1 MGRHG
6 STGASCA
13 LARGRPASPRSRV
26 SYGCRGQS
34 GILDGGRRHAS
45 RRQRGGSELS
55 AHRRLDLHRAA
66 AVIFALI
73 GILPLLLFLFFLW
86 HFELLARTEAQVGL
100 LLALLIALLGYTV
113 FHRMVGGISALV
125 RVLDV
130 KAPLDRAAQSPS
142 ASAVVAGLGPVVEIG
157 EMASAFSRMLEDLR
171 ASTSRLEDLVFKLGT
186 LNEMVEMA
194 AKIPRIQDLLAD
206 VLERTM
212 RAVHARIGS
221 IMLLDRDRQTLRVV
235 VARGLPDD
243 VLGGAEVRV
252 GEGIAGKAVQLGE
265 PVLVEDIESDPRFA
279 KVNDP
284 KYGGGSFIC
293 MPLRVGERTIGVV
306 NLAKKE
312 PAGGTSLTPPFSR
325 TDLQFLNT
333 LMTYTAYA
341 VDNARLLEEAQEAA
355 RKLNEVV
362 EDQKLRLTLAQQQM
376 IQAAKLSAL
385 GELVAGVSH
394 ELNNP
399 LAVLQGTLEIV
410 ADEAPAEL
418 KPRLLT
424 MQNSI
429 DRAGRIVQG
438 LLTFGRKRPLQRQ
451 CVNLP
456 RLLEEVVGVSA
467 ADLRLAGVVVA
478 TDVTP
483 NLPDIWADD
492 HQLQQVLLNLFTNA
506 KQAMADMPGERRVRV
521 SMRPLDDGVSIVV
534 EDTGPGIP
542 PELIP
547 SVFDPFVTT
556 KGVRGTGLGLSISYG
571 IVREHGGHIRVESRP
586 GTGARFVIDLPVG
599 SPAVET
605 QPLAAPSART
615 AGGAC
620 VLVAEDDASVSQI
633 LLGHLQHAGYLTVDA
648 ATAEDALKRIDDH
661 VDLVIANYHL
671 AGLDALT
678 FYREAVKRVPSLER
692 RFLFVTA
699 GALPE
704 DARRAVDHGRFRVLQ
719 KPFTRQQLLDGV
731 REALA

>member
-1 MGRHG
+1 M
-6 STGASCA
+6 
-13 LARGRPASPRSRV
+13 
-26 SYGCRGQS
+26 
-34 GILDGGRRHAS
+34 
-45 RRQRGGSELS
+45 
-55 AHRRLDLHRAA
+55 
-66 AVIFALI
+66 
-73 GILPLLLFLFFLW
+73 
-86 HFELLARTEAQVGL
+86 GL

-113 FHRMVGGISALV
+113 FHRMVGGISSLV
-125 RVLDV
+125 RALDV
-130 KAPLDRAAQSPS
+130 RAPLDRTIPAPAASG
-142 ASAVVAGLGPVVEIG
+142 VVAGLGPVVEIG
-157 EMASAFSRMLEDLR
+157 EMANAFSRMLEDLR

-235 VARGLPDD
+235 VARGLPDA
-243 VLGGAEVRV
+243 VLGGPEVRV
-252 GEGIAGKAVQLGE
+252 GEGVAGKAVQLGE

-279 KVNDP
+279 KVSDP

-293 MPLRVGERTIGVV
+293 MPLRVADRTIGVV

-312 PAGGTSLTPPFSR
+312 AAGGTSLTPPFSR

-341 VDNARLLEEAQEAA
+341 VDNARLLEEAQDAA

-399 LAVLQGTLEIV
+399 LAVLQGSLEILDDEV
-410 ADEAPAEL
+410 PADL
-418 KPRLLT
+418 RPRLLA
-424 MQNSI
+424 MQKSI

-438 LLTFGRKRPLQRQ
+438 LLTFARKRPLQRQ
-451 CVNLP
+451 RVNLA
-456 RLLEEVVGVSA
+456 RLLEQVLEVSA
-467 ADLRLAGVVVA
+467 GDLRLARVVVE
-478 TDVTP
+478 TDVAPT
-483 NLPDIWADD
+483 LPDIWADD
-492 HQLQQVLLNLFTNA
+492 NQLQQVLLNLVTNA
-506 KQAMADMPGERRVRV
+506 KQAMTDVAGERRVRV
-521 SMRPLDDGVSIVV
+521 SMRPLDGDRVSVVV

-547 SVFDPFVTT
+547 TIFDPFVTT

-571 IVREHGGHIRVESRP
+571 IVREHGGHIGVESRP
-586 GTGARFVIDLPVG
+586 GAGARFSIDLPVG
-599 SPAVET
+599 SPALES
-605 QPLAAPSART
+605 PPPAPSGARVL
-615 AGGAC
+615 GGAC
-620 VLVAEDDASVSQI
+620 VLVAEDDESVSEI
-633 LLGHLQHAGYLTVDA
+633 LRGHLEHAGFRTLSAV
-648 ATAEDALKRIDDH
+648 TAEEALGRLAER
-661 VDLVIANYHL
+661 VDLVITDYYL
-671 AGLDALT
+671 AGLDGLA

-704 DARRAVDHGRFRVLQ
+704 DARRAVDQGHGRLLQ

-731 REALA
+731 REVLV